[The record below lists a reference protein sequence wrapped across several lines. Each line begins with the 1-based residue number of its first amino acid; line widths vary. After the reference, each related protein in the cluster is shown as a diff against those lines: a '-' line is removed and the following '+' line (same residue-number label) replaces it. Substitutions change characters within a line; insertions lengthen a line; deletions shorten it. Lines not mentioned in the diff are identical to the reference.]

1 MREMAM
7 AIQSIKVPNEFLF
20 RRLHSLMGFWFLLF
34 LMEHLFTN
42 SQMALFFTNG
52 ELWFVRSV
60 DFLRNLPYIHLIE
73 IFLLGV
79 PIAYHAIW
87 GVMYMLKG
95 KFNAIQSDGST
106 PLIKTGRN
114 RAYTLQRISAWVLL
128 IGIVLHVVQMRVLA
142 YPAKYQKQF
151 YLPIKLDSGLY
162 PLANRLG
169 VDLYSEGA
177 IVKEKGKLAEIDHK
191 IKLIEARLQERGETQ
206 ANTGEYDEEMGMIS
220 QSLQKNQFLK
230 DHLKGLESKQL
241 KSGQVMT
248 VSKSFG
254 NLELLSVRETFRNPF
269 MCAFYTLFVLA
280 AVFHGFNGLWTFL
293 ITWGVILSK
302 KSQSQGV
309 TVCIGLM
316 FVIGL
321 LGMLSIWG
329 TYFLG

>member
-1 MREMAM
+1 MAM
-7 AIQSIKVPNEFLF
+7 AIQSIKVPSEFLF

-52 ELWFVRSV
+52 DLWFVKSV
-60 DFLRNLPYIHLIE
+60 DFLQNLPYLNVIE
-73 IFLLGV
+73 IGLLGV

-95 KFNAIQSDGST
+95 RSNAFHSDGST
-106 PLIKTGRN
+106 PHIKTGRN
-114 RAYTLQRISAWVLL
+114 KAYTMQRLSAWILL
-128 IGIVLHVVQMRVLA
+128 IGIVLHVVQMRIVS
-142 YPAKYQKQF
+142 YPVKYQNQF
-151 YLPIKLDSGLY
+151 YLPMQLDSGLY

-169 VDLYSEGA
+169 VELYSEGA
-177 IVKEKGKLAEIDHK
+177 IVKEKGKQAEIDHK
-191 IKLIEARLQERGETQ
+191 IKLIEARVQERGESQ
-206 ANTGEYDEEMGMIS
+206 ANSGEYDDEMGMIT

-241 KSGQVMT
+241 KQGQVMT

-254 NLELLSVRETFRNPF
+254 NLELLSVRETFRNPL
-269 MCAFYTLFVLA
+269 MCAFYTIFVLA

-293 ITWGVILSK
+293 ITWGLILSK

-316 FVIGL
+316 FVLGL